1 MSGAGGAMS
10 TRRPSARL
18 GRLFVAALALVAL
31 ACGEP
36 KRAGSGGHDD
46 ESADDTSTSQR
57 AKKSRASA
65 AASGRAAPIGSAL
78 VRSEPVPSARVIDAS
93 SHVVIAGV
101 LSWSDPGFKPFSAAG
116 RKDRELADRLVA
128 DLGVPKQEV
137 ALLLDKQATRAAI
150 LAAVA
155 SAAAKTKPGETLVF
169 YYAGHGTRDAK
180 GTVFL
185 APSDVDSARLDDT
198 GLSMAALTQAL
209 AKLPSGSRALLFGDS
224 CFSGALASVAEGLGQ
239 RGVSA
244 AAVTS
249 AEASN
254 TSTVNWTFTQTLL
267 DVIGGSG
274 LADRDKS
281 GAVTLSELGSEERD
295 AMKYMDRQRAGVALQ
310 TLAAAQIAAAKAQP
324 AAPAGLKA
332 VSLGEYVTVGTDTTV
347 YRLVGARGGD
357 ALLRTLNYATLSE
370 RSAAVSELRPIQFRT
385 WPVGAEIDVSWGG
398 KLWDAKV
405 IDASQD
411 GFMRITYVGWPA
423 YWDEWVLD
431 DRVAEKKKGAKP
443 RR

>member
-1 MSGAGGAMS
+1 MSRAGVDMNASHGRS
-10 TRRPSARL
+10 RL
-18 GRLFVAALALVAL
+18 GLFAAALALAAL

-36 KRAGSGGHDD
+36 KRASSGGHD
-46 ESADDTSTSQR
+46 ESSDDASTSHR
-57 AKKSRASA
+57 EKKSRPSA
-65 AASGRAAPIGSAL
+65 AASGKAALVGSGL
-78 VRSEPVPSARVIDAS
+78 VRSEPVPSARMIDAR

-128 DLGVPKQEV
+128 DLGVPKDEV

-155 SAAAKTKPGETLVF
+155 AAAAKTKPGETLVF

-185 APSDVDSARLDDT
+185 APSDVDSAHLEDT

-209 AKLPSGSRALLFGDS
+209 TKLPSGARLLLLGDS
-224 CFSGALASVAEGLGQ
+224 CYSGALASVAEGLGQ

-244 AAVTS
+244 AAITS

-254 TSTVNWTFTQTLL
+254 TSTVNWTFTQTVL
-267 DVIGGSG
+267 DVITGSP

-281 GAVTLSELGSEERD
+281 GAITLSELASEERD

-347 YRLVGARGGD
+347 YRLVGQRGGD